1 MASEADALKNLYRLT
16 EASGFELPQ
25 RLQNAFHTSLKTSDI
40 SCLTVMA
47 GVSGTGKSAFPKLYA
62 QSMGLHF
69 LPLAVEPRWDS
80 PQDLLGFLNY
90 MENRFEATTLGRS
103 LVQFNNSPFSSDH
116 ADMKDQILLVLLDEM
131 NLARIEYYFSEF
143 LSKLEM
149 RRNVNL
155 NHRPDYRM
163 VSTEIYPGCREDE
176 ERQIEKTDPILLYAG
191 KNVLFVGTMNEDET
205 TQSLSDKVI
214 DRANVLYFGKP
225 DRLKNQRQ
233 RVLQHQDWAP
243 ITYDNWR
250 SWYKEP
256 DTGNIPDF
264 DTADN
269 LLNDINTT
277 LAELGRPFGWRTYR
291 AIMTYIANH
300 PAVTINGEGP
310 MQPISDQVAMRVMPK
325 LRGLDL
331 AEYDNVFTILR
342 GQLQRIG
349 DDALMDAFRNASE
362 SAQGFFDWRGIQW

>member
-1 MASEADALKNLYRLT
+1 
-16 EASGFELPQ
+16 
-25 RLQNAFHTSLKTSDI
+25 
-40 SCLTVMA
+40 
-47 GVSGTGKSAFPKLYA
+47 
-62 QSMGLHF
+62 
-69 LPLAVEPRWDS
+69 
-80 PQDLLGFLNY
+80 
-90 MENRFEATTLGRS
+90 
-103 LVQFNNSPFSSDH
+103 
-116 ADMKDQILLVLLDEM
+116 M

-149 RRNVNL
+149 RRNIDL

-163 VSTEIYPGCREDE
+163 VSTEIYPGGREDQK
-176 ERQIEKTDPILLYAG
+176 RQIEKTDPILLYAG

-233 RVLQHQDWAP
+233 RVLQQQDWAP

-250 SWYKEP
+250 TWYKEP
-256 DTGNIPDF
+256 DTGSIPDF

-300 PAVTINGEGP
+300 PAVTLNGGDS

-342 GQLQRIG
+342 GQLQQIG